1 MGPIVTLPPDESE
14 AVEVNILSDEIWSIP
29 KELSDLLGEDS
40 GLGTKVAVL
49 DTGMTS
55 HELLPEPYDARSF
68 IAGESWRDGN
78 GHGNH
83 CAGTIL
89 GRRREGFP
97 NIGIAPAATL
107 MVGKVLS
114 NGGSGSSQAITDGIL
129 WAINQGA
136 DVISMSLG
144 SPSPYAPM
152 QKAIAAAWEAGC
164 VVVSAAGNSG
174 FTGARNTIGFPA
186 RFPESLC
193 IGAYQRNG
201 QRASFSSG
209 GRELDIMCPGQD
221 IISCSIRNSLV
232 SMSGTSM
239 ATPWAAG
246 FFAYLIS
253 RMRRQGRAAFTG
265 IEAVRKFL
273 AANCMDQGTP
283 GKDDFSGWGVPNAP
297 MMSRAISLNLNW
309 FKSLES

>member
-164 VVVSAAGNSG
+164 VVVSAA
-174 FTGARNTIGFPA
+174 
-186 RFPESLC
+186 
-193 IGAYQRNG
+193 
-201 QRASFSSG
+201 
-209 GRELDIMCPGQD
+209 
-221 IISCSIRNSLV
+221 
-232 SMSGTSM
+232 
-239 ATPWAAG
+239 
-246 FFAYLIS
+246 
-253 RMRRQGRAAFTG
+253 
-265 IEAVRKFL
+265 
-273 AANCMDQGTP
+273 
-283 GKDDFSGWGVPNAP
+283 
-297 MMSRAISLNLNW
+297 
-309 FKSLES
+309 

>member
-1 MGPIVTLPPDESE
+1 MTGPIVYLPPDDKIEG
-14 AVEVNILSDEIWSIP
+14 EVLTLSDEIWSIP
-29 KELSDLLGEDS
+29 KEFSDLVGDDA
-40 GLGTKVAVL
+40 GLGTKVAIL

-55 HELLPEPYDARSF
+55 HELLPEPLDARSF
-68 IAGESWRDGN
+68 ISGESWRDGN
-78 GHGNH
+78 SHGTH
-83 CAGTIL
+83 CAGTVL
-89 GRRREGFP
+89 ARRKSGFP
-97 NIGIAPAATL
+97 VIGVAPAASL
-107 MVGKVLS
+107 LVGKVLS
-114 NGGSGSSQAITDGIL
+114 NGGSGSSQAITDGIR
-129 WAINQGA
+129 WAVNAGA

-144 SPSPYAPM
+144 SSSPYAPM
-152 QKAIAAAWEAGC
+152 QKALQEAWEAGC
-164 VVVSAAGNSG
+164 IVVSAAGNSG
-174 FTGARNTIGFPA
+174 FTGSRNTIGYPA

-193 IGAYQRNG
+193 IGAYQKSG

-265 IEAVRKFL
+265 IEAVRQFL
-273 AANCMDQGTP
+273 AINCLDQGAT
-283 GKDDFSGWGVPNAP
+283 GKDDFTGWGIPNAP
-297 MMSRAISLNLNW
+297 QMTKAISLNLKW
-309 FKSLES
+309 LSE

>member
-1 MGPIVTLPPDESE
+1 MTGPIVYLPPDDMIGE
-14 AVEVNILSDEIWSIP
+14 EVSVLSDAIWSIP
-29 KELSDLLGEDS
+29 KEFSDLVGEDS

-55 HELLPEPYDARSF
+55 HELLPEPLDARSF
-68 IAGESWRDGN
+68 IAGESWRDTVS
-78 GHGNH
+78 GHGTH

-89 GRRREGFP
+89 ARRRSGFP
-97 NIGIAPAATL
+97 VIGVAPAATL
-107 MVGKVLS
+107 LVGKVLS
-114 NGGSGSSQAITDGIL
+114 NGGSGSSQAITDGIR
-129 WAINQGA
+129 WAVNAGA

-152 QKAIAAAWEAGC
+152 QKAIQEAWEAGC

-174 FTGARNTIGFPA
+174 FTGSRNTIGFPA
-186 RFPESLC
+186 KFPESLC

-265 IEAVRKFL
+265 IEAVRQFL
-273 AANCMDQGTP
+273 AINCLDQGAT
-283 GKDDFSGWGVPNAP
+283 GKDDFTGWGIPNAP
-297 MMSRAISLNLNW
+297 QMTKAISLTLKW
-309 FKSLES
+309 LSE